1 MVFRSDEHS
10 ILKGSDSDTNMINVL
25 DKINIKDVNYLTK
38 SNKHRKY
45 FTGDAGY
52 DSNSNRAYLNN
63 KGYTDI
69 IWSNKRNTK
78 DKDIL
83 KKRKIK
89 GNHKDKYKKRHIVEN
104 YFSWMDI
111 KIPRLVRL
119 YDKKIKSYLSMIHIS
134 AISLI
139 IESAFKMDFFLNEHD
154 VLSFIEQYIKFVS
167 RRI

>member
-1 MVFRSDEHS
+1 MVFRSDKHS
-10 ILKGSDSDTNMINVL
+10 ILKGSDIGTNMINVL

-89 GNHKDKYKKRHIVEN
+89 GNHKDKYKKRNIVSSPLVVEN

-119 YDKKIKSYLSMIHIS
+119 YDKKIKSYLSMIHIQQ
-134 AISLI
+134 L
-139 IESAFKMDFFLNEHD
+139 
-154 VLSFIEQYIKFVS
+154 V
-167 RRI
+167 

>member
-1 MVFRSDEHS
+1 
-10 ILKGSDSDTNMINVL
+10 MINVL

-89 GNHKDKYKKRHIVEN
+89 GNHKDKYKKRNIVEN

-119 YDKKIKSYLSMIHIS
+119 YDKKIKSYLSMIHIQQ
-134 AISLI
+134 L
-139 IESAFKMDFFLNEHD
+139 
-154 VLSFIEQYIKFVS
+154 V
-167 RRI
+167 

>member
-1 MVFRSDEHS
+1 MVFRSDKHS
-10 ILKGSDSDTNMINVL
+10 ILKGSDSEISNMINVL

-89 GNHKDKYKKRHIVEN
+89 GNHKDKYKKRNIVEN

-139 IESAFKMDFFLNEHD
+139 FGRKC
-154 VLSFIEQYIKFVS
+154 V
-167 RRI
+167 